1 MASPIFA
8 IVILVEIILSNY
20 QERKVYSFKETVT
33 NFYLS
38 LLNGALDLAI
48 RSGYFFIMMYCFQL
62 RLWNLETNFFY
73 WAGLVVG
80 LDLLFYGLHRME
92 HFSRLFWAVHVTHHS
107 SDKMNF
113 SVAFRA
119 SVFQPL
125 YRFMFFIPLAFL
137 GFEPIDILFVYSLTM
152 FWTLFVHTE
161 FIGKLGWMEKIFVT
175 PSHHRVHHASNDK
188 YLDRNMGQVFIIWD
202 RLFGTFQEELPA
214 DEYEP
219 IRYGLTTPPG
229 SKGPINIIFHE
240 FVEISNDLGRK
251 DLDWKDK
258 VSLLVRPPGWLSKEE
273 ERKNVGKSENDYSE
287 GSDYRSSVKTETRR

>member
-1 MASPIFA
+1 MASPLFA

-38 LLNGALDLAI
+38 VLNGALDLAI
-48 RSGYFFIMMYCFQL
+48 RSGYFFIMMFCYEL
-62 RLWNLETNFFY
+62 RPWNPESNFFY
-73 WAGLVVG
+73 WTGLVIG

-125 YRFMFFIPLAFL
+125 YRFMFFIPLAFI
-137 GFEPIDILFVYSLTM
+137 GFKPIDILFVYSLTM

-188 YLDRNMGQVFIIWD
+188 YLDRNMGQIFIIWD

-219 IRYGLTTPPG
+219 IRYGLTIPPE

-240 FVEISNDLGRK
+240 FVHISNDLGRK

-258 VSLLVRPPGWLSKEE
+258 MKLLVRPPGWLDKGEEKDKLRKIRKE
-273 ERKNVGKSENDYSE
+273 V
-287 GSDYRSSVKTETRR
+287 

>member
-1 MASPIFA
+1 MASPLFA

-20 QERKVYSFKETVT
+20 QNRQVYSFKETVT

-38 LLNGALDLAI
+38 VLNGALDLAI
-48 RSGYFFIMMYCFQL
+48 RSGYFFVMMYCFEL
-62 RLWNLETNFFY
+62 RPWNLESNIFY

-80 LDLLFYGLHRME
+80 LDLLFYGLHRLE

-125 YRFMFFIPLAFL
+125 YRFMFFIPLAFI
-137 GFEPIDILFVYSLTM
+137 GFRPIDILFVYSLTM

-214 DEYEP
+214 EDYEP
-219 IRYGLTTPPG
+219 IRYGLTTPPN

-240 FVEISNDLGRK
+240 FVHIGNDLGRK
-251 DLDWKDK
+251 DIKWKDK
-258 VSLLVRPPGWLSKEE
+258 VRLLVRPPGWLDKEE
-273 ERKNVGKSENDYSE
+273 ERVNSENQEKKFETVPESGD
-287 GSDYRSSVKTETRR
+287 SDLFR

>member
-1 MASPIFA
+1 MWLMASPLFA

-20 QERKVYSFKETVT
+20 QNRQVYSFKETVT

-38 LLNGALDLAI
+38 VLNGALDLAI

-62 RLWNLETNFFY
+62 RPWNLELNFLY

-137 GFEPIDILFVYSLTM
+137 GFRPIDILFVYSLTM

-202 RLFGTFQEELPA
+202 RIFGTFQEELPA

-219 IRYGLTTPPG
+219 IRYGLTTPPD

-240 FVEISNDLGRK
+240 FVHISNDLGRK

-258 VSLLVRPPGWLSKEE
+258 VKLLVKPPGWLDKGEE
-273 ERKNVGKSENDYSE
+273 NRNTEENPKGGFVRE
-287 GSDYRSSVKTETRR
+287 GNGHDSV

>member
-1 MASPIFA
+1 MWLMASPIFA

-20 QERKVYSFKETVT
+20 QNRQVYSFKETVT

-38 LLNGALDLAI
+38 VLNGALDLAI
-48 RSGYFFIMMYCFQL
+48 RSGYFFIMMYCYEL
-62 RLWNLETNFFY
+62 RPWNLESNFLY
-73 WAGLVVG
+73 WAGLVIG

-125 YRFMFFIPLAFL
+125 YRFMFFIPLAFI
-137 GFEPIDILFVYSLTM
+137 GFKPIDILFVYSLTM

-214 DEYEP
+214 EEYEP
-219 IRYGLTTPPG
+219 IRYGLTTPPE

-258 VSLLVRPPGWLSKEE
+258 VNLLVRPPGWLGKE
-273 ERKNVGKSENDYSE
+273 ERKNAERKTKD
-287 GSDYRSSVKTETRR
+287 SDNFLRN